1 MKKLLIVSALVLV
14 LVLTAVACTGGETT
28 TETTADTTVTEAG
41 TVAATEAATVAATEA
56 ATEAGTVAATEA
68 ATVAETTVETVVDES
83 VADESVADETAA
95 DETAAD
101 ETVVDETVADETVA
115 DETVA
120 DETVADE
127 TVVDETVAET
137 EPETEAETEP
147 ETEAETEPETE
158 AGPVE
163 TVLYSVDLTQCA
175 VSGHCPHVW
184 NNANKDSLATSIG
197 GASGEALLACV
208 NAMQLM
214 DYENVA
220 MLYAGTISMGEIDL
234 SKYTKVVIT
243 YTSDAGDAT
252 QANYAANGNNRV
264 MLLSDTYTDR
274 SPADESIIV
283 ASTDHV
289 LAYQS
294 WGFVSATIDLTDVN
308 TTTDLYL
315 GVDFLPGC
323 FWAVLSIEF
332 YGYAE

>member
-1 MKKLLIVSALVLV
+1 M
-14 LVLTAVACTGGETT
+14 
-28 TETTADTTVTEAG
+28 
-41 TVAATEAATVAATEA
+41 
-56 ATEAGTVAATEA
+56 
-68 ATVAETTVETVVDES
+68 
-83 VADESVADETAA
+83 
-95 DETAAD
+95 
-101 ETVVDETVADETVA
+101 
-115 DETVA
+115 
-120 DETVADE
+120 
-127 TVVDETVAET
+127 
-137 EPETEAETEP
+137 
-147 ETEAETEPETE
+147 
-158 AGPVE
+158 
-163 TVLYSVDLTQCA
+163 LYSVDLTQCA
-175 VSGHCPHVW
+175 VTGHCPHVW
-184 NNANKDSLATSIG
+184 NNANKDSLAASIG
-197 GASGEALLACV
+197 GDSGEALLACV

-220 MLYAGTISMGEIDL
+220 VLYAGTISMGEIDL

-264 MLLSDTYTDR
+264 MLLSDTYTNDR